1 LTVPD
6 YLTIT
11 VDRCA
16 LAVKSRSK
24 RPKEGSEKQYPFHA
38 ILHPA
43 SYFPPDAV
51 IALYLI
57 RICP

>member
-11 VDRCA
+11 VDRGV

-51 IALYLI
+51 IALCLI
-57 RICP
+57 